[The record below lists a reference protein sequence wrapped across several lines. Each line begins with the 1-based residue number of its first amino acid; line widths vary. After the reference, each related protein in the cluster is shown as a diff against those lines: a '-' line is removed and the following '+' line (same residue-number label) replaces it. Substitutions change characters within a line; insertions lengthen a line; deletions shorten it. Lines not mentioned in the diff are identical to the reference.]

1 MRDHPAQ
8 EVNFHT
14 DQGGMHSQLAMLR
27 AIVSTSYPEFFK
39 FLTKKEC
46 DNLYFCFRWILIRF
60 KRELPFDQL
69 LRLWEAIWSKYRHG
83 AACRS
88 RSCSHMP
95 RYHLFVA
102 AAVLGDHADHIM
114 EEDMGFDDM
123 LMYINNLSG
132 KINLD
137 KAMRDAE
144 ELYRAVNDR
153 LTAEAK

>member
-69 LRLWEAIWSKYRHG
+69 LRLWEAIWSN
-83 AACRS
+83 
-88 RSCSHMP
+88 HMP